1 MLQYTLETY
10 IRNTFKMLALLQ
22 SWSRE
27 TESQLS
33 EISGMSEDEDGEDVD
48 VLRRPAR
55 EMEIHMNGILVKN

>member
-27 TESQLS
+27 
-33 EISGMSEDEDGEDVD
+33 
-48 VLRRPAR
+48 
-55 EMEIHMNGILVKN
+55 MEIHMNGILEELVFLKSYFHMFRKNECGFFVLNPYP